1 MKNIKKKQF
10 QTADGSPTLY
20 MKSFDEYYHSKHG
33 AVQEANH
40 VYLEMG
46 LAYWR
51 SLNPKAQNCHIFE
64 MGFGT
69 GLNAFLTAQKVQ
81 EKQVHFN
88 YTTIEAF
95 PLSNDEINEVNYAQF
110 LGDDASSLF
119 DKIIA
124 APWEVLTPITT
135 NYSLKKI
142 KCLLQEFQPVESID
156 LLYYD
161 AFGARSQ
168 PEVWEDSCFQPLVE
182 KMNPGGV
189 FVTYAAKGSVRR
201 ALQNLGLEVALVP
214 GPPGKREMIQAY
226 RPLL

>member
-1 MKNIKKKQF
+1 MKAYN
-10 QTADGSPTLY
+10 
-20 MKSFDEYYHSKHG
+20 EYYHSKHG
-33 AVQEANH
+33 AIQEAKH

-51 SLNPKAQNCHIFE
+51 SLNPTAKNCHIFE

-95 PLSNDEINEVNYAQF
+95 HSAMMKSIKSITLNFS
-110 LGDDASSLF
+110 DDNPSIF
-119 DKIIA
+119 HQIIA

-135 NYSLKKI
+135 NFSLNKI

-156 LLYYD
+156 RLL
-161 AFGARSQ
+161 
-168 PEVWEDSCFQPLVE
+168 
-182 KMNPGGV
+182 
-189 FVTYAAKGSVRR
+189 
-201 ALQNLGLEVALVP
+201 
-214 GPPGKREMIQAY
+214 
-226 RPLL
+226 